1 MSKDKLNKLAAYE
14 KAIAEKYGEEAV
26 ANPKSNWNEEKEKLY
41 LEEMKDFYNKQN
53 KNLDSYEK
61 VDLNGIKVSKKLLNR
76 ESLKSCSVCGAFPK
90 KSMDDVCLIKFNTCN
105 SCYIKFIEG
114 REKRWHEGW
123 RPDENFKKPN

>member
-53 KNLDSYEK
+53 K
-61 VDLNGIKVSKKLLNR
+61 KLFCLR
-76 ESLKSCSVCGAFPK
+76 GFPK
-90 KSMDDVCLIKFNTCN
+90 EINGRCL
-105 SCYIKFIEG
+105 
-114 REKRWHEGW
+114 
-123 RPDENFKKPN
+123 PDKI